1 MKKIALLM
9 VLIFLISG
17 CTSQVVEEEINEK
30 TADEYSDDEL
40 IEVMKK
46 DADLQRFMDKN
57 PDFMLIKETLDK
69 EKLVELQNKEDI
81 YSQFYQKITMPE
93 EQEYLQVTIKKGEK
107 ETGFMAVLDMEKKDV
122 VRILGLIILDY
133 TQEI

>member
-9 VLIFLISG
+9 VLIILISG